1 MQRKK
6 TMIINVDLLGTLLI
20 ALLILA
26 IGYFLSHRVAFLS
39 RNSIP
44 EPVIGGLLFSVLSAV
59 AYTVFDISFAFEMD
73 LKSPL
78 MVMFFTTVGLAA
90 SVKLLIKGGPRVVLF
105 LGVATLMLLLQN
117 TIGVVLA
124 TAADMHPLFGLV
136 MGSVT
141 LSGGHGNGATY
152 AGLFGSH
159 YNLQGVLEFAMAAAT
174 FGLVLGGIIGGPVTE
189 RLIRKYDLKPTVDH
203 VEPDDMVTF
212 DLDDTDIVTP
222 RVMMETLLI
231 LAACMLA
238 GAWLH
243 GIVTQ
248 WGLVLPSFLMP
259 LLLGVAATNLCDF
272 SGKYTIST
280 GSIDLWGTMSLSIF
294 LAMAMM
300 SLRVW
305 ELLSLAGPM
314 LAIIAVQVVAV
325 ALFAYFVTFRVMGK
339 NYDAAIMAGG
349 HCGFAMGATPTAVAN
364 MEALVSRH
372 GPSPQ
377 AFLVVPLVGAFF
389 IDITNALVI
398 QLFLAFPY
406 VL

>member
-1 MQRKK
+1 MV
-6 TMIINVDLLGTLLI
+6 IDVDLLGTLLI
-20 ALLILA
+20 ALFILA
-26 IGYFLSHRVAFLS
+26 VGYFLSHKIPFLN

-44 EPVIGGLLFSVLSAV
+44 EPVVGGVLFSLLSAV
-59 AYTVFDISFAFEMD
+59 GYSFFDITFSFDMS

-90 SVKLLIKGGPRVVLF
+90 SVKLLVKGGPKVVLF
-105 LGVATLMLLLQN
+105 LGVATVMLMVQN
-117 TIGVVLA
+117 GIGVLMA
-124 TAADMHPLFGLV
+124 SAADMHPLFGLV
-136 MGSVT
+136 IGSVT

-152 AGLFGSH
+152 AGLFSGH
-159 YNLQGVLEFAMAAAT
+159 YNLQGVLEIAMASAT

-189 RLIRKYDLKPTVDH
+189 RLIKKHNLQPTVTDSN
-203 VEPDDMVTF
+203 PDDVVTY
-212 DLDDTDIVTP
+212 DLDDRDIVTP
-222 RVMMETLLI
+222 RRMMETLLL
-231 LAACMLA
+231 LAGCMLA
-238 GAWLH
+238 GGWLH
-243 GIVTQ
+243 QVVVA

-259 LLLGVAATNLCDF
+259 LLLGVAATNLLDL
-272 SGKYTIST
+272 SGKYKVSNAC
-280 GSIDLWGTMSLSIF
+280 IDLWGTMSLSVF

-305 ELLSLAGPM
+305 ELLALAGPM
-314 LAIIAVQVVAV
+314 LLIIAVQVVAV
-325 ALFAYFVTFRVMGK
+325 MLFAYFVTFRVMGK

-398 QLFLAFPY
+398 QLYLAFPF

>member
-1 MQRKK
+1 MVI
-6 TMIINVDLLGTLLI
+6 TVDLLGTLLI
-20 ALLILA
+20 ALAILVA
-26 IGYFLSHRVAFLS
+26 GYFLTHKIAFLN

-44 EPVIGGLLFSVLSAV
+44 EPVVGGLLFSLLSAI
-59 AYTVFDISFAFEMD
+59 AYSFFDISFAFDMSF
-73 LKSPL
+73 KSPF

-90 SVKLLIKGGPRVVLF
+90 SVKLLVKGGPKVILF
-105 LGVATLMLLLQN
+105 LGVATLMLVLQN
-117 TIGVVLA
+117 AIGVLMA
-124 TAADMHPLFGLV
+124 TSADMHPLFGLV

-152 AGLFGSH
+152 SALFGSH
-159 YNLQGVLEFAMAAAT
+159 YNLQGVLEIAMAAAT
-174 FGLVLGGIIGGPVTE
+174 FGLVLGGIVGGPVTE
-189 RLIRKYDLKPTVDH
+189 RLIRKHNLKPTEKH
-203 VEPDDMVTF
+203 IEPDDMVTY
-212 DLDDTDIVTP
+212 DMDDKDIVTP
-222 RVMMETLLI
+222 RRMMETLLI

-238 GAWLH
+238 GGWLH
-243 GIVTQ
+243 NVIVDV
-248 WGLVLPSFLMP
+248 GLVLPSFLMP
-259 LLLGVAATNLCDF
+259 LLLGVVVTNLCDF
-272 SGKYTIST
+272 SGKYKIST
-280 GSIDLWGTMSLSIF
+280 GCIDLWGTMSLSIF

-314 LAIIAVQVVAV
+314 LLIIAVQVITVM
-325 ALFAYFVTFRVMGK
+325 LFAYFITFRVMGK
-339 NYDAAIMAGG
+339 TYDAAIMAGG

-398 QLFLAFPY
+398 QMYLAFPF

>member
-1 MQRKK
+1 M
-6 TMIINVDLLGTLLI
+6 VGY
-20 ALLILA
+20 ILTRQ
-26 IGYFLSHRVAFLS
+26 IPFLS

-44 EPVIGGLLFSVLSAV
+44 EPVVGGLLFAVFSSVAHSFFGV
-59 AYTVFDISFAFEMD
+59 DFAFDMS

-90 SVKLLIKGGPRVVLF
+90 SVKLLIRGGPKVLLF
-105 LGVATLMLLLQN
+105 LGVATVMLVVQN
-117 TIGVVLA
+117 MIGVLMA
-124 TAADMHPLFGLV
+124 KSADMHPLFGLV
-136 MGSVT
+136 IGSVT

-152 AGLFGSH
+152 AGLFSGH
-159 YNLQGVLEFAMAAAT
+159 YNLQSVLEIAMASAT
-174 FGLVLGGIIGGPVTE
+174 FGLVLGGLIGGPVTE
-189 RLIRKYDLKPTVDH
+189 RLIRKHNLKPETPRPSND
-203 VEPDDMVTF
+203 ETITY
-212 DLDDTDIVTP
+212 DLDDKDVVTP
-222 RVMMETLLI
+222 RRMMETLLM
-231 LAACMLA
+231 LAGCMLA
-238 GAWLH
+238 GGWLH
-243 GIVTQ
+243 Q
-248 WGLVLPSFLMP
+248 WVVAMGVVLPAFLMP
-259 LLLGVAATNLCDF
+259 LLLGVLATNLLDV
-272 SGKYTIST
+272 SGKYKVSNACV
-280 GSIDLWGTMSLSIF
+280 DLWGTMSLSIF

-314 LAIIAVQVVAV
+314 LLIILVQVVAV
-325 ALFAYFVTFRVMGK
+325 MLFTYFVTFRVMGK

-398 QLFLAFPY
+398 QLFMALPV

>member
-1 MQRKK
+1 ML
-6 TMIINVDLLGTLLI
+6 IHVDLLGTLLI

-26 IGYFLSHRVAFLS
+26 LGYFLSQRILFLS

-44 EPVIGGLLFSVLSAV
+44 EPVIGGLLFSIVSAI
-59 AYTVFDISFAFEMD
+59 AYSFFDISFAFEMS

-90 SVKLLIKGGPRVVLF
+90 SVRLLIKGGPRVILF
-105 LGVATLMLLLQN
+105 LGVATVMLLLQN
-117 TIGVVLA
+117 SIGVLLA
-124 TAADMHPLFGLV
+124 TSADMHPLFGLV

-189 RLIRKYDLKPTVDH
+189 RLIRKYNLEPTVKH
-203 VEPDDMVTF
+203 IEPDDMVTY

-222 RVMMETLLI
+222 RSMMETLLI

-243 GIVTQ
+243 NIVSAM
-248 WGLVLPSFLMP
+248 GLVLPSFLMP
-259 LLLGVAATNLCDF
+259 LMLGVLATNLCDF
-272 SGKYTIST
+272 SGKYKIST
-280 GSIDLWGTMSLSIF
+280 GAIDLWGTMSLSIF

-314 LAIIAVQVVAV
+314 LLIIAVQVVAV
-325 ALFAYFVTFRVMGK
+325 VLFAYFVTFRVMGK

-398 QLFLAFPY
+398 QLFLAFPF

>member
-1 MQRKK
+1 MV
-6 TMIINVDLLGTLLI
+6 IEVNLLGTLLI
-20 ALLILA
+20 ALIILA
-26 IGYFLSHRVAFLS
+26 LGYYLSHRIDFLS

-44 EPVIGGLLFSVLSAV
+44 EPVIGGLLFSIISAIAYSFFELS
-59 AYTVFDISFAFEMD
+59 FSFEMG
-73 LKSPL
+73 LKNPL

-105 LGVATLMLLLQN
+105 LGVATVMLLVQN
-117 TIGVVLA
+117 TIGVLLA
-124 TAADMHPLFGLV
+124 TTADMHPLFGLV

-189 RLIRKYDLKPTVDH
+189 RLIRKYDLKPTVNH
-203 VEPDDMVTF
+203 VEPDDMVTY

-222 RVMMETLLI
+222 RKMMETLLI
-231 LAACMLA
+231 LAGCMLG

-243 GIVTQ
+243 TIVVDL
-248 WGLVLPSFLMP
+248 GLVLPSFLMP
-259 LLLGVAATNLCDF
+259 LLLGVVVTNVCEL

-314 LAIIAVQVVAV
+314 LLIIAVQVAALV
-325 ALFAYFVTFRVMGK
+325 LFAYFITFRVMGK

-398 QLFLAFPY
+398 QLFLAFPF

>member
-1 MQRKK
+1 MNI
-6 TMIINVDLLGTLLI
+6 MLIHVDLLGTLLI
-20 ALLILA
+20 ALIILA
-26 IGYFLSHRVAFLS
+26 VGYFLSHRVDFLS

-44 EPVIGGLLFSVLSAV
+44 EPVIGGLLFSFVSAI
-59 AYTVFDISFAFEMD
+59 AYSLFDISIAFEMS
-73 LKSPL
+73 LKNPL
-78 MVMFFTTVGLAA
+78 MVMFFTTVGLGA

-105 LGVATLMLLLQN
+105 LGVATVMLMVQN

-124 TAADMHPLFGLV
+124 TSADMHPLFGLV

-189 RLIRKYDLKPTVDH
+189 RLIRKYNLKPTVAH
-203 VEPDDMVTF
+203 IEPDDMVTY

-222 RVMMETLLI
+222 RRMMETLLI
-231 LAACMLA
+231 IAACMLL
-238 GAWLH
+238 GAWVH
-243 GIVTQ
+243 TIVVEL
-248 WGLVLPSFLMP
+248 GLVLPSFLMP
-259 LLLGVAATNLCDF
+259 LMLGVLATNLCDL
-272 SGKYTIST
+272 SGKYTINT
-280 GSIDLWGTMSLSIF
+280 GAIDLWGTMSLSIF

-314 LAIIAVQVVAV
+314 LLIIAVQVAV
-325 ALFAYFVTFRVMGK
+325 LALFAYFVTFRVMGK

-398 QLFLAFPY
+398 QLFLAFPF